1 MCSVNV
7 NFFVVIVVFVICY
20 IPRIYTQ
27 ILWPCLLSSI
37 FFFFLRG
44 KGKGDKIKAH
54 EMERNKV
61 VICVA
66 FRGFHVEIEWTR
78 VTDRSKC
85 NSKRENSPRRW
96 VLAALLES
104 VSSQGCRQGKTHL
117 EVHVVFLNIYILI
130 MLITLSSTFIYILS
144 VSFTSFYSLSHQVC
158 YMQNEYVRLTRSLVC
173 WGNFLFE

>member
-78 VTDRSKC
+78 VTDQDLMWIEAKTGLQEWVYWDGEGGIKDMLGKRNNLSTVLRRGIRLVYEEVQVNKEPC
-85 NSKRENSPRRW
+85 CSQKWNVVTNS
-96 VLAALLES
+96 
-104 VSSQGCRQGKTHL
+104 THL
-117 EVHVVFLNIYILI
+117 FPWTLGLVERRYIL
-130 MLITLSSTFIYILS
+130 MLLC
-144 VSFTSFYSLSHQVC
+144 SFLKGFPMV
-158 YMQNEYVRLTRSLVC
+158 
-173 WGNFLFE
+173 